1 MMESSFAML
10 ISLRDFFN
18 QHIIFTLGILLFTG
32 YFLGK
37 ISQKIKLP
45 SITGY
50 IIAGL
55 LLSDSVT
62 GIVRPE
68 IGTSLTS
75 ITEIALGLIALTIG
89 GEFTLNKIRRIGN
102 QVVAITIFESVFA
115 FIFITVGLTV
125 AGINFKFALL
135 LGSIGVATAPAAT
148 TIIVREL
155 RARGKFIDYLYG
167 VVALD
172 DAVSVILFSIVFSF
186 VSSSSAALGG
196 GLAETGIWHNV
207 TGIMVELTLSALLGF
222 AAGYILHILTITKF
236 IKSEIL
242 LISLAMVFIITS
254 MAVVLHLS
262 LIITNIVMGGVLI
275 NLSPRNRRIFTIMEP
290 LTTPVFALFFIIAG
304 TKLHISV
311 FSQGI
316 VMLWGAVYIISRFMG
331 KASGVYIASVLT
343 KAPDAV
349 RKYLSFCLFP
359 QAGVAIGLVLL
370 VQGSAAIAESPVYI
384 NNIHILDVLVNIVLL
399 NVLINELIGPAVTK
413 YGIKHGAD
421 L

>member
-1 MMESSFAML
+1 MMESSFTML
-10 ISLRDFFN
+10 ASLRDFFN
-18 QHIIFTLGILLFTG
+18 HHIIFTLGILLFTG
-32 YFLGK
+32 FFLGK
-37 ISQKIKLP
+37 LSQKIKLP

-68 IGTSLTS
+68 MGVSLTS

-89 GEFTLNKIRRIGN
+89 GEFTLSKIKRIGN
-102 QVVAITIFESVFA
+102 QVVVITIFEGLFA
-115 FIFITVGLTV
+115 FIFITIGLTL
-125 AGINFKFALL
+125 AGVSLKFALL

-186 VSSSSAALGG
+186 VSATLGD
-196 GLAETGIWHNV
+196 GLAESGIWHNV
-207 TGIMVELTLSALLGF
+207 ISIVSELLLSALIGMV
-222 AAGYILHILTITKF
+222 AGYILHILTIQKF
-236 IKSEIL
+236 IVSEIL
-242 LISLAMVFIITS
+242 LISLAMIFITTS
-254 MAVVLHLS
+254 MAVVMHLS

-275 NLSPRNRRIFTIMEP
+275 NLSPRNRRIFTILEP

-316 VMLWGAVYIISRFMG
+316 VMLWGAVYIITRFMG
-331 KASGVYIASVLT
+331 KASGVYTASVLM
-343 KAPDAV
+343 KAPEMV

-370 VQGSAAIAESPVYI
+370 VQGSPSIAGSTVYI
-384 NNIHILDVLVNIVLL
+384 NNTHILEVLVNIVLL
-399 NVLINELIGPAVTK
+399 NVLVNELIGPAITR
-413 YGIKHGAD
+413 YGIKNGAD